1 MSLFFSN
8 SDSDDEE
15 YWFQNADPKRPK
27 INQPPVKNVP
37 KRIFH
42 KLEPQVR
49 PTLEQLSPS
58 NLVNNVRLPR
68 KTILNKDQQSPDD
81 DDDLSNSS
89 ASPSLMK
96 RNPDT
101 KLDDSGDKEVITLP
115 EPGES
120 STDEPDN
127 NETNDTPEPTATIEE
142 AGQKLGGMANVAF
155 ESEETQHNS
164 PAKTEVKLSFFTA

>member
-1 MSLFFSN
+1 MNLAIWRIFKVMFEFEKKVVKSTWFTLFDELFKLYCNLKIIRQIDQIFRCFILTIFFIFFSN

-49 PTLEQLSPS
+49 PTLEQISPS

-68 KTILNKDQQSPDD
+68 KTISNKESPD
-81 DDDLSNSS
+81 L
-89 ASPSLMK
+89 
-96 RNPDT
+96 
-101 KLDDSGDKEVITLP
+101 I
-115 EPGES
+115 
-120 STDEPDN
+120 
-127 NETNDTPEPTATIEE
+127 
-142 AGQKLGGMANVAF
+142 
-155 ESEETQHNS
+155 
-164 PAKTEVKLSFFTA
+164 

>member
-1 MSLFFSN
+1 MFEFEKKMSNQLGLHYLTNFSSSLQFENYSSNWPDFSLGISIWRFLYFFSN

-68 KTILNKDQQSPDD
+68 KTILNKESPDLDLD
-81 DDDLSNSS
+81 DELSNSS
-89 ASPSLMK
+89 SSPSLMK

-101 KLDDSGDKEVITLP
+101 KLRK
-115 EPGES
+115 
-120 STDEPDN
+120 
-127 NETNDTPEPTATIEE
+127 
-142 AGQKLGGMANVAF
+142 
-155 ESEETQHNS
+155 
-164 PAKTEVKLSFFTA
+164 

>member
-1 MSLFFSN
+1 M
-8 SDSDDEE
+8 
-15 YWFQNADPKRPK
+15 
-27 INQPPVKNVP
+27 KNVP

-101 KLDDSGDKEVITLP
+101 KLDDLGDKEVITLP